1 MNRVYITGIG
11 IISSIGSNI
20 TQTLHSL
27 TTNKHGIGPIK
38 LLDTIHKNDFV
49 AGEVPESNKKLIE
62 NLGLNERDK
71 NKYTRTA
78 LLAMTAAKEAY
89 INAAINEENGVQT
102 GVLSANTVGGMSLTE
117 LHYPATF
124 MDKDI
129 RFSLIHSPGNSTEE
143 IARLLNIR
151 DYVTTISTACSSSA
165 NSIMNAARMIKHG
178 RLDRAIAGGADALSK
193 FTINGFRS
201 LMILDPE
208 QCKPFDENRKGL
220 NIGEGAAYLVLESE
234 SLVKLHNRQV
244 IAELKGYANAN
255 DAFHQTASSPNGKGA
270 LIAMSKAL
278 QQGDLIPDDIS
289 YINVHGT
296 GTTNNDLTE
305 GTAMSQLFNRVPPFS
320 STKAFTGHTLGAAGA
335 VEAVFSV
342 LSLQNDIIFPNL
354 NLHTSMKE
362 FDFTPET
369 KISKNAGIRHV
380 LSNSFGFGGN
390 NTTLIFSRVEMPDRA
405 SLRDTY

>member
-1 MNRVYITGIG
+1 MSRVYITGIG
-11 IISSIGSNI
+11 IISSIGNNV
-20 TQTLHSL
+20 TQTLLSL
-27 TTNKHGIGPIK
+27 TSGKHGIGPIR
-38 LLDTIHKNDFV
+38 LLDTVHKNEFV
-49 AGEVPESNKKLIE
+49 AGEVQKSNKELIE
-62 NLGLNERDK
+62 ALGINERNQ
-71 NKYTRTA
+71 NKLTRTA
-78 LLAMTAAKEAY
+78 LLAMVAAKEAY
-89 INAAINEENGVQT
+89 LNAAIKEDPGVRT

-117 LHYPATF
+117 LHYPANER
-124 MDKDI
+124 DKDI

-143 IARLLNIR
+143 IARLLGVR

-165 NSIMNAARMIKHG
+165 SSIMNAARMIKHG

-234 SLVKLHNRQV
+234 SLVKQYNRQV

-255 DAFHQTASSPNGKGA
+255 DAFHQTASSPEGKGA
-270 LIAMSKAL
+270 LMAMSKAL
-278 QQGDLIPDDIS
+278 QTSGLLPNDIS

-296 GTTNNDLTE
+296 GTPNNDLSE
-305 GTAMSQLFNRVPPFS
+305 GMAISQLFSQIPPFS

-335 VEAVFSV
+335 IEAVFSI
-342 LSLQNDIIFPNL
+342 LALQNDMIFPNL
-354 NLHTSMKE
+354 NFHTPMKE
-362 FDFTPET
+362 FDFIPET
-369 KISKNAGIRHV
+369 ELLTNAGIDHV

-390 NTTLIFSRVEMPDRA
+390 NTTLIFSRG
-405 SLRDTY
+405 

>member
-1 MNRVYITGIG
+1 MSRVYITGIG
-11 IISSIGSNI
+11 IISSIGSDI
-20 TQTLHSL
+20 PQTLHSL
-27 TTNKHGIGPIK
+27 TSNKHGIRPIK
-38 LLDTIHKNDFV
+38 LLNTVHKNDFV
-49 AGEVPESNKKLIE
+49 AGEVLNSNKELIE
-62 NLGLNERDK
+62 SLGLNDRDK

-89 INAAINEENGVQT
+89 LSASIGEEYGVRT

-117 LHYPATF
+117 SHYPATET
-124 MDKDI
+124 DKDI

-143 IARLLNIR
+143 IAMLLGIR

-234 SLVKLHNRQV
+234 SLVKRQKKKI

-255 DAFHQTASSPNGKGA
+255 DAFHQTASSPDGKGA
-270 LIAMSKAL
+270 IMAMSKAL
-278 QQGDLIPDDIS
+278 QVGGILPSDVS

-296 GTTNNDLTE
+296 GTPNNDLTE
-305 GTAMSQLFNRVPPFS
+305 GTAMAQLFNRVPPFS

-335 VEAVFSV
+335 IEAVISI
-342 LSLQNDIIFPNL
+342 LSLQNDMIFPNL

-362 FDFTPET
+362 FDFVPET
-369 KISKNAGIRHV
+369 KLSTNAGLKHV

-390 NTTLIFSRVEMPDRA
+390 NTTLIFSGLNR
-405 SLRDTY
+405 

>member
-1 MNRVYITGIG
+1 MSRVYITGIG

-20 TQTLHSL
+20 NQTLHSL
-27 TTNKHGIGPIK
+27 TSGKHGIGPIK
-38 LLDTIHKNDFV
+38 LLDTVHKNDFV
-49 AGEVPESNKKLIE
+49 AGEVQKSNEELIE
-62 NLGLNERDK
+62 ELGLNK
-71 NKYTRTA
+71 GSQNKYTRTA
-78 LLAMTAAKEAY
+78 LLAMAAAREAY
-89 INAAINEENGVQT
+89 LNAAIKEEPGVRT

-117 LHYPATF
+117 LHYPASVK
-124 MDKDI
+124 DKNI

-143 IARLLNIR
+143 IARLLSIR

-165 NSIMNAARMIKHG
+165 NSIMNAARMIKQG
-178 RLDRAIAGGADALSK
+178 RLDRVIAGGADALSK

-234 SLVKLHNRQV
+234 SLVKQHNRPV

-255 DAFHQTASSPNGKGA
+255 DAFHQTASSPDGKGA
-270 LIAMSKAL
+270 IMAMSKAL
-278 QQGDLIPDDIS
+278 DTSGLLPNDIS

-296 GTTNNDLTE
+296 GTPNNDLSE
-305 GTAMSQLFNRVPPFS
+305 GMAISKLFTQIPPFS

-335 VEAVFSV
+335 VEAVFSI
-342 LSLQNDIIFPNL
+342 LALQNNMIFPNL
-354 NLHTSMKE
+354 NLQTPMKE
-362 FDFTPET
+362 FDFKPET
-369 KISKNAGIRHV
+369 QLSTNVDIRHV

-390 NTTLIFSRVEMPDRA
+390 NTTLIFSK
-405 SLRDTY
+405 T